1 MAQASTIVLSGD
13 YGYTQYK
20 ASGLPA
26 DTTIDATDA
35 SWIVANQGS
44 PTNLYPFAVVNPG
57 ANLLAFGGT
66 INGTVSQTGDW
77 EDIYVNSAAV
87 RINSAHNFVIDDW
100 TVTQPWD
107 GIRVGGTGT
116 FVIED
121 SYVGYSRD
129 DAVEDD
135 DVIGGTIKDS
145 LFDHVFSGV
154 SLGDGDVDGSDN
166 TVIMDGMLLGMGEYL
181 RKGEMTHGS
190 PFKLDKG
197 TGSNDI
203 VPSLHFIDCVV
214 AITDVNHNGMERLQ
228 RAWDKT
234 VESHGN
240 YYLNL
245 SDTPLPSSYPMP
257 PDGWTV
263 LQGQAARDY
272 WANAKAVWHAAHDGT
287 DQPPSPPTPPTDP
300 ATGTTGDDTFFGT
313 AAADTYDALAG
324 NDILWGRG
332 GNDVLNGGAGK
343 DTFVFDTAFG
353 PDNVATLPDFH
364 AADDAL
370 YLDNAVFTSLGPGS
384 LSSPTQVNSSYFEL
398 RQHATSHNDYLLY
411 NQTTGILYYDPD
423 GSKSAA
429 QMEIAHLQAG
439 AVLTF
444 HDVYVI

>member
-1 MAQASTIVLSGD
+1 MADTNTIVLSGD
-13 YGYTQYK
+13 YGYRQYK
-20 ASGLPA
+20 VSGLPA
-26 DTTIDATDA
+26 DTIIDATGA

-57 ANLLAFGGT
+57 DNLVALGGT

-77 EDIYVNSAAV
+77 ENIYVNSAAV
-87 RINSAHNFVIDDW
+87 RVNSAHSFAIDDW
-100 TVTQPWD
+100 TITQPWD

-116 FVIED
+116 FLIDD

-135 DVIGGTIKDS
+135 DVIGGTIRDS

-190 PFKLDKG
+190 PFK
-197 TGSNDI
+197 TGASDI

-214 AITDVNHNGMERLQ
+214 AITDVHHNGLERVQ

-245 SDTPLPSSYPMP
+245 SDTPLPADYPMP
-257 PDGWTV
+257 PAGWTV

-272 WANAKAVWHAAHDGT
+272 WANAKAVWHATHDGT
-287 DQPPSPPTPPTDP
+287 DPSPPPPPTDP
-300 ATGTTGDDTFFGT
+300 THGTTGNDTFVGT
-313 AAADTYDALAG
+313 GAADTYDALAG
-324 NDILWGRG
+324 NDTLRGLG
-332 GNDVLNGGAGK
+332 GNDVLTGGAGK
-343 DTFVFDTAFG
+343 DTFVFDTAYG
-353 PDNVATLPDFH
+353 PGNVDTLTDFH
-364 AADDAL
+364 AADDSL
-370 YLDNAVFTSLGPGS
+370 YLDHAVFTKLGTGS

-398 RQHATSHNDYLLY
+398 REHATSHNDYLLY
-411 NQTTGILYYDPD
+411 SRPTGILYYDPD
-423 GSKSAA
+423 GSKSIP
-429 QMEIAHLQAG
+429 QVEIAHLEPG
-439 AVLTF
+439 AALTF
-444 HDVYVI
+444 HDVFVV